1 MSGVWFFSGSP
12 RWSQL
17 PCVYLCFK
25 EVEVDTYTQIH
36 PQISPAGLCK
46 ATVWSLLLLCWWT
59 APYYG
64 LLSKCSR
71 LIIEYTREVRSVH
84 RLDNRLRLALSEN
97 KTLPFIS
104 CTVIKLQFMSMCVL
118 RIHFSITHK
127 YFPTYLCEYEPS
139 MIWSGDTVTMT
150 TSVLKQVGSGCD
162 LGWFSAYGEV
172 SASRTISARCRW
184 ALSSLKWKCYCRRRD
199 ALSQSSAPY
208 SGDGKWVRGW
218 PPTSPLCLDVKHKNR
233 VIRIHSSLLFRLSSY
248 ITSLHTG
255 RVLLQCSNETDQQPC
270 NMRTH
275 TDTARGLMP

>member
-1 MSGVWFFSGSP
+1 MSGVWFFSGSL

-36 PQISPAGLCK
+36 PQISPAELCK
-46 ATVWSLLLLCWWT
+46 ATVWSLLLLCRRT

-64 LLSKCSR
+64 LLSKCNHSTT
-71 LIIEYTREVRSVH
+71 EYTRELISVH
-84 RLDNRLRLALSEN
+84 CLGNRVRLALM
-97 KTLPFIS
+97 K
-104 CTVIKLQFMSMCVL
+104 IKLYLLYLALSLSCSLCPCASLGSISQPQL
-118 RIHFSITHK
+118 FS
-127 YFPTYLCEYEPS
+127 YLPLWL
-139 MIWSGDTVTMT
+139 WSGDTVTMT

-162 LGWFSAYGEV
+162 LVWFSAYGGV
-172 SASRTISARCRW
+172 SASRMISARCRW

-233 VIRIHSSLLFRLSSY
+233 VIRIHSSLLFRLSS
-248 ITSLHTG
+248 
-255 RVLLQCSNETDQQPC
+255 
-270 NMRTH
+270 
-275 TDTARGLMP
+275 